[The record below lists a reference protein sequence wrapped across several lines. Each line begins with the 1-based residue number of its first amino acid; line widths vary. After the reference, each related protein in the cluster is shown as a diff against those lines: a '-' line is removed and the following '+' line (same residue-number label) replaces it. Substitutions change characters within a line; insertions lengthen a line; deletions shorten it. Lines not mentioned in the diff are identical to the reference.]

1 MRVLVTTVGLVGHI
15 FPLVSIAHALRAA
28 GHEIL
33 WATPQPELVAKAGLS
48 AFDPAPGVNPMEII
62 QSVLAKYGLGFEIS
76 RDEYAKEVEMG
87 GELLARL
94 GEVTIDRTVA
104 VARNWR
110 PDLVL
115 YDELQPAGPLIASK
129 FGVPAVEQVLS
140 VCGYREI
147 RDGMRQHLDE
157 VYDRHEVVGAP
168 ERSALLDTR
177 PPSMRQQD
185 FGGWSMRLVPHSGS
199 SVLPDWLL
207 EPPSRR
213 RVAITLGTT
222 TPGFMDLGAFRTVIE
237 AAGQVDAEFV
247 LATGDADISGFGELP
262 GNVRAAGWV
271 PLHALL
277 STCDSMIHHVGGG
290 TALTGLTA
298 GVTHLTMP
306 VSADSWQVSEQI
318 IKRGLGLE
326 AAAPDEVNA
335 EMIRA
340 VLFDKSMRTAAN
352 EVRTEIAAM
361 PSPADL
367 VPRLEE
373 LAGR

>member
-33 WATPQPELVAKAGLS
+33 WATPQPELVAKAGLP
-48 AFDPAPGVNPMEII
+48 AFDPAPTANPMEII
-62 QSVLAKYGLGFEIS
+62 QTVLAKYGLGFQIS
-76 RDEYAKEVEMG
+76 RDEYAKEIVMG

-104 VARNWR
+104 VTQGWR

-115 YDELQPAGPLIASK
+115 HDELQPAGPLIASMY
-129 FGVPAVEQVLS
+129 GVPAVEQVLS

-147 RDGMRQHLDE
+147 RDEMRQHLDE
-157 VYDRHEVVGAP
+157 VYDRHDVVGPP
-168 ERSALLDTR
+168 EKSAFLDTR
-177 PPSMRQQD
+177 PPSMRHREFD
-185 FGGWSMRLVPHSGS
+185 GWSMRLVPYSGS

-207 EPPSRR
+207 EPPARP

-222 TPGFMDLGAFRTVIE
+222 TPGFMDLSAFRKVVE
-237 AAGQVDAEFV
+237 AASQVDAEFV

-271 PLHALL
+271 PLHSLL
-277 STCDSMIHHVGGG
+277 QTCSSMIHHVGGG
-290 TALTGLTA
+290 TSMTGLVT
-298 GVTHLTMP
+298 GITHLTMP
-306 VSADSWQVSEQI
+306 LSADAWQVSEQI
-318 IKRGLGLE
+318 MKRGLGVE
-326 AAAPDEVNA
+326 VATPDEIDA
-335 EMIRA
+335 EMIRT
-340 VLFDKSMRTAAN
+340 VLFDSSMRAAAD
-352 EVRTEIAAM
+352 EVKAEIAAM

-373 LAGR
+373 LVG

>member
-28 GHEIL
+28 GHEVL

-62 QSVLAKYGLGFEIS
+62 QTVLAKYGLGFEIS

-115 YDELQPAGPLIASK
+115 YDELQPAGPLVASM
-129 FGVPAVEQVLS
+129 FGVPAVEQILS

-157 VYDRHEVVGAP
+157 AYDRHGVVGAP
-168 ERSALLDTR
+168 SKSVLLDTR

-185 FGGWSMRLVPHSGS
+185 FDGWSMRLVPYSGS

-207 EPPSRR
+207 EPPARP
-213 RVAITLGTT
+213 RVAVTLGTT
-222 TPGFMDLGAFRTVIE
+222 TPGFMDLGAFRNVID
-237 AAGQVDAEFV
+237 AAAQVDAEFV
-247 LATGDADISGFGELP
+247 LATGDADISGFGALP

-277 STCDSMIHHVGGG
+277 QTCSSMIHHVGGG
-290 TALTGLTA
+290 TSLTGLST

-306 VSADSWQVSEQI
+306 ISADSWQVSEQI
-318 IKRGLGLE
+318 IKRGLGVE
-326 AAAPDEVNA
+326 AGAPEEVTA
-335 EMIRA
+335 DMIRT
-340 VLFDKSMRTAAN
+340 VLFDPSMRAAAD
-352 EVRTEIAAM
+352 EVKAEIAAM
-361 PSPADL
+361 PSPASM
-367 VPRLEE
+367 VSRLEG
-373 LAGR
+373 LTA